1 MNILDNTN
9 QNDQIQIDPNQ
20 DYLEVLLGPGGK
32 YDAAKYNGNKEEAL
46 KALARGKY
54 EGDLHIERM
63 KTQQDTLRDE
73 YLKFREQSV
82 AGPNLKEVL
91 DQYMTELKQSQQ
103 QQQTPVQE
111 DKSVF
116 DETKIQDMVKQH
128 IAANKQL
135 DREEANASEVE
146 SKLQQA
152 YGPNYKQAV
161 KQQIDSLGMSVDFF
175 NQMARQTPKALLST
189 LGIDGQRSQELFQSP
204 PSSTM
209 RTPVGSNPTGAKTWS
224 QWEKLRKTDPAS
236 YWQPKQQAQ
245 LFKDQSI
252 LGDAFED
259 GDYKR

>member
-9 QNDQIQIDPNQ
+9 QNDQIQIDPNK

-32 YDAAKYNGNKEEAL
+32 YDVAKYNGNRDDAL
-46 KALARGKY
+46 KALGRGKY
-54 EGDLHIERM
+54 EGDLHIDRM
-63 KTQQDTLRDE
+63 KNQNDLLRDE
-73 YLKFREQSV
+73 YMKFREQSV
-82 AGPNLKEVL
+82 SGPNLKEVL

-103 QQQTPVQE
+103 QQNTPVQE

-135 DREEANASEVE
+135 DREEANASMVE
-146 SKLQQA
+146 SKLQEV
-152 YGPNYKQAV
+152 YGPNYKQTV
-161 KQQIDSLGMSVDFF
+161 KQHIDDLGMSVDFF

-189 LGIDGQRSQELFQSP
+189 LGLDGQRSNEIFQSP
-204 PSSTM
+204 PQSTQ
-209 RTPVGSNPTGAKTWS
+209 RTGVGSNPTGAKTWS
-224 QWEKLRKTDPAS
+224 QWEKLRKTDPAH
-236 YWQPKQQAQ
+236 YWQPKTQAQ

-259 GDYKR
+259 GDFKR